1 MKHGKSAALLLTGIL
16 IGGVLAGPVVG
27 AAAEKL
33 SAERSAQAI
42 YVDGRR
48 VTMETYTI
56 NGSNYVKL
64 RDVGKALNFNV
75 YWDGS
80 VQVQSNAPYTGEAPA
95 APAKPAQSGT
105 SSADAGENAAISAAL
120 SHAGVKKTDATHLR
134 AELGYEN
141 GRRVYEVEFHVG
153 RTEYSYGV
161 DAASL
166 EIISSDK
173 EVD

>member
-16 IGGVLAGPVVG
+16 IGGVLAGPVAG
-27 AAAEKL
+27 AAEKL

-48 VTMETYTI
+48 VAMEAYAI
-56 NGSNYVKL
+56 GGSNYVKL

-105 SSADAGENAAISAAL
+105 SAADAGENAAINAAL

-141 GRRVYEVEFHVG
+141 GRRVYEVEFYVG
-153 RTEYSYGV
+153 RTEYSYDV

-166 EIISSDK
+166 EIIRSDK